1 MTYSNNL
8 VYLPTAGAAL
18 VVQEPR
24 RRGPMPKAVIKI
36 SQYLRDKPNRPR
48 TLQQEIELQRRV
60 LAACELATS
69 NVRNEL
75 AGLLQQAQHPAR
87 F

>member
-8 VYLPTAGAAL
+8 VYLPTAGAPA

-24 RRGPMPKAVIKI
+24 RRGPMPKAVIKM
-36 SQYLRDKPNRPR
+36 SHYLSDKANRPR
-48 TLQQEIELQRRV
+48 TLNQEIELQRRV
-60 LAACELATS
+60 LAACELAAS

-75 AGLLQQAQHPAR
+75 VALLQQAQHPAR